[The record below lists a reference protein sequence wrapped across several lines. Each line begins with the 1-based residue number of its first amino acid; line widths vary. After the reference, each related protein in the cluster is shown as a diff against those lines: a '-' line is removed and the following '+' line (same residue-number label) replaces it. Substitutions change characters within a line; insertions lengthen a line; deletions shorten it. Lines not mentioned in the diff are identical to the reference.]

1 MTFFTEQDQTGDGQ
15 SLGIAIH
22 GDWTIHNYAEIKQ
35 ALNTFKARGQSYS
48 LHLDDVKTLDTAG
61 VLLLADAFGLDSLEK
76 ALLSD
81 NLPTER
87 KAMVEAIVSAIP
99 HEDALKSPPKP
110 FFLTAFFE
118 NLGIQVVDLW
128 KEFLHWV
135 GFLGLVIVAFFRVL
149 INPARWRLTSLVAN
163 IDSSGFKAVPIV
175 MLLCFMVGAVVA
187 FLGATVL
194 ENFGA
199 QVFTV
204 HLVTFSFLREFA
216 IILTS
221 ILIAGRTASAYT
233 AQLGSM
239 KVNEEIDALRASG
252 IDPLEVLVVPRILA
266 LVIVMPI
273 LTFLGMMAGIFGGMI
288 VAKFSMD
295 ISPLLFIDILKN
307 NVDVRHFF
315 VGLVKAPIF
324 AVVIAVTGC
333 IEGFK
338 VSGSAESVGEHTT
351 SSVVK
356 CIFLVILLDALF
368 AVYFMEAGW

>member
-1 MTFFTEQDQTGDGQ
+1 MTFFTEQNLKGGSQ
-15 SLGIAIH
+15 SPAIAIH
-22 GDWTIHNYAEIKQ
+22 GDWTVHNYAEIRR
-35 ALNTFKARGQSYS
+35 ALKGFKATDKSYVIQ
-48 LHLDDVKTLDTAG
+48 LDTVQTLDTAG
-61 VLLLADAFGLDSLEK
+61 ALLLAEAFGLESLVK
-76 ALLSD
+76 ALESD
-81 NLPTER
+81 HLPAER
-87 KAMVEAIVSAIP
+87 KAMVEAIVKAIP

-110 FFLTAFFE
+110 FFLFSFFE
-118 NLGIQVVDLW
+118 SIGIKIVDLW
-128 KEFLHWV
+128 EEFLHWM
-135 GFLGLVIVAFFRVL
+135 GFLGFVIAAFL
-149 INPARWRLTSLVAN
+149 KAALNPSRWRITSLAAN

-216 IILTS
+216 VILAS

-239 KVNEEIDALRASG
+239 KVNEEIDALRACG
-252 IDPLEVLVVPRILA
+252 IDPLEVLVVPRIVA
-266 LVIVMPI
+266 LVLVMPI
-273 LTFLGMMAGIFGGMI
+273 LTFLGMVAGIFGGML

-295 ISPLLFIDILKN
+295 ISPLLFMDILKN
-307 NVDVRHFF
+307 NVGVKHFM
-315 VGLVKAPIF
+315 VGMVKAPIF
-324 AVVIAVTGC
+324 AVVIAITGC